1 LTRNQSGEKSIR
13 CSGEKEAL
21 RAQHCVFETYQML
34 AGCLA
39 PGSEVIEN
47 QGLTPIPVV
56 AEAVD
61 GISEGTGPY
70 EVGGLTIG

>member
-1 LTRNQSGEKSIR
+1 
-13 CSGEKEAL
+13 
-21 RAQHCVFETYQML
+21 ML